1 MIEIDIQLFLRHAIR
16 KLLDPINQSSYF
28 ICVCFNFFDRTNSSE
43 KGVIVEEEL
52 DCIDDIGNL
61 EDSPRLMFIN
71 KECGNLI
78 VVNDRGELTKNINQ
92 KKNSDVLQKSIV
104 VHLVTNVVGESI
116 CYYRVNNL
124 KR

>member
-1 MIEIDIQLFLRHAIR
+1 
-16 KLLDPINQSSYF
+16 
-28 ICVCFNFFDRTNSSE
+28 
-43 KGVIVEEEL
+43 
-52 DCIDDIGNL
+52 
-61 EDSPRLMFIN
+61 MFIN
-71 KECGNLI
+71 KERGNLI

-92 KKNSDVLQKSIV
+92 KKNSDILQKSIV